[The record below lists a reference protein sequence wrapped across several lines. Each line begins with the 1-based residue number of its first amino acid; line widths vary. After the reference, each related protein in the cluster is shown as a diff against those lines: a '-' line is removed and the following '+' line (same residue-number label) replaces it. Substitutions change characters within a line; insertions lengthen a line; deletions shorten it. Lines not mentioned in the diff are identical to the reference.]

1 MKLSDRV
8 LNIEPS
14 ATLEVINKVNAL
26 KESGENVISFGAG
39 EPDFDT
45 PISISEA
52 GKQAIDDGFT
62 HYTPVTGINIL
73 KDAIIEKLKKDNNIS
88 YNRENIIV
96 SNGAKHSLFNAFT
109 TILNPGDEVIIP
121 QPYWVSYGEMVILCG
136 GVPVYVQT
144 SIDDGFAFRANLIKD
159 KITSKTKAIILNSPN
174 NPTGA
179 VLEESEI
186 RKIAD
191 LAIKHD
197 LIIISDE
204 IYEKLVYGEKKH
216 FSVASISEE
225 VKNRTITIN
234 GVSKAYAMTGWR
246 IGYMAGPSD
255 FIKNASNF
263 QGHTTSNPNSIA
275 QKASVKAMLMDNRDL
290 QPMIDEFKRRRD
302 YMYEELSKND
312 KFIMPP
318 KPDGA
323 FYIFLDISKFNMRSL
338 EFAKYVI
345 EKEKVGVVSGIA
357 FGMDNYVRLSY
368 ANSMEEIIEGVNR
381 LKNL

>member
-345 EKEKVGVVSGIA
+345 EKEKVGVVPGIA

>member
-26 KESGENVISFGAG
+26 KESGENVISFGVG

-290 QPMIDEFKRRRD
+290 QPMIDEFKRRREN
-302 YMYEELSKND
+302 MYEQLSKND

-345 EKEKVGVVSGIA
+345 EKEKVGVVPGIA

>member
-26 KESGENVISFGAG
+26 KESGENVISFGVG

-345 EKEKVGVVSGIA
+345 EKEKVGVVPGIA

>member
-26 KESGENVISFGAG
+26 KESGENVISFGDG
-39 EPDFDT
+39 EPDFDI

-159 KITSKTKAIILNSPN
+159 
-174 NPTGA
+174 
-179 VLEESEI
+179 
-186 RKIAD
+186 RK
-191 LAIKHD
+191 
-197 LIIISDE
+197 
-204 IYEKLVYGEKKH
+204 
-216 FSVASISEE
+216 SV
-225 VKNRTITIN
+225 V
-234 GVSKAYAMTGWR
+234 
-246 IGYMAGPSD
+246 
-255 FIKNASNF
+255 
-263 QGHTTSNPNSIA
+263 
-275 QKASVKAMLMDNRDL
+275 
-290 QPMIDEFKRRRD
+290 
-302 YMYEELSKND
+302 
-312 KFIMPP
+312 
-318 KPDGA
+318 
-323 FYIFLDISKFNMRSL
+323 
-338 EFAKYVI
+338 
-345 EKEKVGVVSGIA
+345 
-357 FGMDNYVRLSY
+357 
-368 ANSMEEIIEGVNR
+368 
-381 LKNL
+381 

>member
-96 SNGAKHSLFNAFT
+96 SNGAKHSLYNAFT

-345 EKEKVGVVSGIA
+345 EKEKVGVVPGIA